1 MTRTRASRL
10 VGSITSALIAAS
22 LLVATPAQAAEYGLS
37 EPATGFRT
45 DFSTSSRIQFSW
57 ERAVSRVKQRVDYQV
72 SIAGNREMR
81 KDSNYQYKLIKG
93 YSKTS
98 TRSSSRQSAIFA
110 IKVPR
115 LHAMGARIWV
125 RVRAV
130 TPSGKYHREDP
141 QKASNRYSDGLLP
154 STPSAAGLQVTP
166 SCKGFA
172 ARWSGTPPT
181 NSRGVAVG
189 YREVLATGAL
199 GTEKYYTGL
208 EPSES
213 ATLSGLK
220 ENTTYVVRAKATAVR
235 QRSGW
240 TSGEQR
246 VRTSSCSDPLRIG
259 SYNSLVDTATGVA
272 SWTSKRAAQSAA
284 VIRDNVDLVG
294 VQETRRVSG
303 QLSTLLDKLGRS
315 TWSLADGSLGGVHVL
330 YRSDKV
336 EKISEPLYNAVDR
349 SYLSSSYNAIAV
361 AQAFRTKDGS
371 RAPFVLVSLH
381 ASTSTSDANQAAQA
395 EKATLLAKVLKER
408 RNLDAA
414 TPVVVVGDVSLAT
427 GDDRRTAVRR
437 ALGEYLGNAEFFYS
451 GRSLDL
457 YNSRNALI
465 RCPPRVSGVKVDG
478 IFGSDRAAMSAWWMP
493 KYGFSSGCFQRGFPS
508 DHNLIA
514 GKFWFPGS

>member
-1 MTRTRASRL
+1 MLGAGL
-10 VGSITSALIAAS
+10 LAAQ
-22 LLVATPAQAAEYGLS
+22 PAQAAEYGLS
-37 EPATGFRT
+37 QPATGFRT

-57 ERAVSRVKQRVDYQV
+57 ERAVSRAKQRVDYQV

-81 KDSNYQYKLIKG
+81 KDANYQYKLIKG
-93 YSKTS
+93 YSKS
-98 TRSSSRQSAIFA
+98 IASVSRRDSAIFA
-110 IKVPR
+110 IKQPR
-115 LHAMGARIWV
+115 LNAMGARIWI

-154 STPSAAGLQVTP
+154 ATPSASSLQVTP

-189 YREVLATGAL
+189 YREVLSTGAL
-199 GTEKYYTGL
+199 GAEKYYTGL

-213 ATLSGLK
+213 ATVSSLK
-220 ENTTYVVRAKATAVR
+220 ENTTYVVRAKATAVH

-246 VRTSSCSDPLRIG
+246 VQTSSCSDPLRIG

-272 SWTSKRAAQSAA
+272 SWKSTRAAQSAS
-284 VIRDNVDLVG
+284 VIRGNVDLVG

-315 TWSLADGSLGGVHVL
+315 TWSLADASLGGVHVL

-336 EKISEPLYNAVDR
+336 TKIGEPLYNEVDR
-349 SYLSSSYNAIAV
+349 SYVSSSNNAIAV
-361 AQAFRTKDGS
+361 AQAFRATDGS
-371 RAPFVLVSLH
+371 RAPFVLVSVH

-395 EKATLLAKVLKER
+395 EKATLLAKVLKEQ
-408 RNLDAA
+408 RNLDST

-437 ALGEYLGNAEFFYS
+437 ALGEFMANAEFFYS

-465 RCPPRVSGVKVDG
+465 KCPPHVSGVKVDG
-478 IFGSDRAAMSAWWMP
+478 IFGSDRSAMSAWWMP
-493 KYGFSSGCFQRGFPS
+493 KYGFSSGCFRRGFPS

-514 GKFWFPGS
+514 GKFWFPAA